1 MNITW
6 ILFAKY
12 SYNSK
17 TGKGYVWKIKFFL
30 KGILNVIAN
39 RAKGLYPN
47 NEASKAPKLSG
58 VFGGRSRPAQ
68 WAKDGNKVL

>member
-30 KGILNVIAN
+30 NVIAN

-47 NEASKAPKLSG
+47 NKASKAPKLSG

-68 WAKDGNKVL
+68 WAKNENIVL